1 MVSRRT
7 GRLREPSPPRCIRRP
22 ASHVYLC
29 VPHHPGPSE
38 YTRPWKRGLR
48 GLEDPHILPL
58 LPERADADDGAR
70 LALDVLD
77 LEELVL
83 LSEGEEMREER
94 VEVALRSEMEDLFVV
109 RMVEVRED
117 AEELA
122 VDVLDRRGK
131 VLREVPAW
139 KCGRL

>member
-1 MVSRRT
+1 M
-7 GRLREPSPPRCIRRP
+7 
-22 ASHVYLC
+22 
-29 VPHHPGPSE
+29 
-38 YTRPWKRGLR
+38 
-48 GLEDPHILPL
+48 
-58 LPERADADDGAR
+58 
-70 LALDVLD
+70 ALDVLD

-122 VDVLDRRGK
+122 VDVLDRRGE